1 MTGHHPPLVRNDRG
15 TAAIEFALILP
26 VMLTLLFGS
35 FEVTR
40 VINANTRLAAAA
52 QTMADLIAQQSSVSS
67 TTITNFCNGE
77 KLVMTPF
84 SGSLL
89 TTTVAS
95 VTNKGGTLS
104 VDWQDTSCGSAST
117 ITNATTMANSLVP
130 DNGDSVII
138 VKAGYSYTSPVSYVL
153 HASYALSQVAYARPQ
168 RTASIPHS

>member
-1 MTGHHPPLVRNDRG
+1 MTGHHLPLVRNDRG

-67 TTITNFCNGE
+67 TTVANFCNGE

-95 VTNKGGTLS
+95 VTNNGGTLS
-104 VDWQDTSCGSAST
+104 VDWQDTSCGSASS
-117 ITNATTMANSLVP
+117 ITNAVTLANSLVS

-138 VKAGYSYTSPVSYVL
+138 VKAGYAYTSPVSYVL